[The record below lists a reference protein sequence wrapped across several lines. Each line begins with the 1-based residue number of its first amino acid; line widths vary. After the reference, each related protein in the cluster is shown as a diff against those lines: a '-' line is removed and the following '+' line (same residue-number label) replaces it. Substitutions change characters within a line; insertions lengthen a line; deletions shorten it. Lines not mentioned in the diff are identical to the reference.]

1 MILTEEKNTVK
12 ETLAMMCEVVELDG
26 TAKNIRIPEL
36 SIAGKTGTAQKP
48 KNGTYSND
56 YLSSFVALVPG
67 DKPQLLIITMI
78 DEPSGRVNAGGKVA
92 APVARDI
99 ALGALAYSGHIPA
112 SSVQDGIQPAEPVKM
127 SLSFP
132 VSLSNKNTV
141 NRMPDP
147 GKTIPDMCGLPLR
160 RALEILSQKGI
171 VPEFKGKGT
180 KVSRQS
186 PQAEKTWSNHQKS
199 QKPFILWLSSP
210 KARKTHG

>member
-127 SLSFP
+127 STLISCFSKQQKHCESYAGSGQNNSRHVWLALKTRTGNSF
-132 VSLSNKNTV
+132 
-141 NRMPDP
+141 
-147 GKTIPDMCGLPLR
+147 
-160 RALEILSQKGI
+160 
-171 VPEFKGKGT
+171 T
-180 KVSRQS
+180 KRDS
-186 PQAEKTWSNHQKS
+186 P
-199 QKPFILWLSSP
+199 
-210 KARKTHG
+210 